1 MKRKLAFFLVFCLI
15 MGCCAAAF
23 AASRPVITRQPEAK
37 PGKNG
42 TSLVITVKAHSF
54 ESLTWY
60 FVNPDTGEKT
70 SGRKISKVFKG
81 MKVSNPN
88 GSKMTLKNV
97 PEELN
102 GWSLYA
108 HFYGNGYKVD
118 SDMIVLSLDGP
129 STVSTASVPSDTQ
142 PAPVSAPASGPY
154 TVSAVGLE
162 LYKVD
167 ASGEAVGDAA
177 SSLTFEGTA
186 ALCVKAPEGQVI
198 TNLLINALEFKPSA
212 PVSSLTLNG
221 INGTTVIKGS
231 VANSDTG
238 EVIDLS
244 WDIGGADTE
253 TAAEDETGEEVQ
265 EEEPAEEPEEEA
277 EEPAEEAEE
286 ETETTADTKSNTG
299 KNTTNTSTTSNTK
312 KTDKNASGSKKT
324 TEDEVAD
331 EGGDFGDEGLEEVV
345 TPAPRNT
352 PEPEVADDES
362 TVSVTCENCRFSG
375 GGYTFATS
383 GRVPAGTQIVVISG
397 SSGDLA
403 KGYVINGAAAD
414 YKGKSSFRITVDT
427 DTSIS
432 MTSR

>member
-23 AASRPVITRQPEAK
+23 AASRPVITKQPEAK
-37 PGKNG
+37 PSKNG
-42 TSLVITVKAHSF
+42 TSITVTVKAHSY

-60 FVNPDTGEKT
+60 FVNPETGEKT
-70 SGRKISKVFKG
+70 SARKISKVFKG

-88 GSKMTLKNV
+88 GAKMTLKKV
-97 PEELN
+97 PADLE

-118 SDMIVLSLDGP
+118 SDMIVLSLEGE
-129 STVSTASVPSDTQ
+129 STVSTAAIPSDTKA
-142 PAPVSAPASGPY
+142 APVTAASGPY
-154 TVSAVGLE
+154 KVSAVGLE

-186 ALCVKAPEGQVI
+186 SLCVKAPEGRVI
-198 TNLLINALEFKPSA
+198 TNLLINTLEFKPSA
-212 PVSSLTLNG
+212 PVSSLTLKG
-221 INGTTVIKGS
+221 INGVTVIKGT
-231 VANSDTG
+231 VADSDTG

-244 WDIGGADTE
+244 WDIGG
-253 TAAEDETGEEVQ
+253 GEEETDGENEAVD
-265 EEEPAEEPEEEA
+265 EPAEEPEEN
-277 EEPAEEAEE
+277 
-286 ETETTADTKSNTG
+286 ADE
-299 KNTTNTSTTSNTK
+299 
-312 KTDKNASGSKKT
+312 NAA
-324 TEDEVAD
+324 EDEDAD
-331 EGGDFGDEGLEEVV
+331 AEDDGDEEGLGEVV

-352 PEPEVADDES
+352 PEPQVEKGEN

-383 GRVPAGTQIVVISG
+383 GSVPAGTQIVVISG
-397 SSGDLA
+397 SSGDLS
-403 KGYVINGAAAD
+403 KGYVINGAEAD
-414 YKGKSSFRITVDT
+414 YLGKSSFRITVDT

-432 MTSR
+432 MTARK